1 MSSSN
6 KNSLSLII
14 FFENAFSNCNCASRK
29 EAMFVMFSRQKEAM
43 FVMFSCQKEAMFV
56 MLSRQK
62 MNAVLELFRHNNK
75 MRTNMRRLFEKN
87 VILSTPK

>member
-14 FFENAFSNCNCASRK
+14 FFENAFSNCNCDSRK
-29 EAMFVMFSRQKEAM
+29 EAMFMFSRQK
-43 FVMFSCQKEAMFV
+43 KAMFV

-75 MRTNMRRLFEKN
+75 MRTNMRRLFEEN
-87 VILSTPK
+87 VIFSTPK